1 MVKSRKKQFHISFIR
16 RQAYFLLIIH
26 PDFRSVIHF
35 DGCQTH
41 NWLRYPPI
49 FFIIVRKSHNSTSS
63 THTHFSPRTF
73 IQCLEIFQ
81 IYPRI
86 STRHHSK
93 DMCSGMIDHHPLW
106 CKNPKI
112 PIVIRLYIQNS
123 IPCQSTIFCPGN
135 KITRIRRITIHI
147 ALFSTHPKIFVRS
160 DSQYRIIFSCILYLQ
175 PAFSGNSPQPSTF
188 SCKINN
194 SFIRRNDSIY
204 KTNIITN
211 CSQSAFLQAIPE

>member
-1 MVKSRKKQFHISFIR
+1 MIKSWKKQSHIPLVRGQS
-16 RQAYFLLIIH
+16 YFLLIIH
-26 PDFRSVIHF
+26 SYFREVIHF

-41 NWLRYPPI
+41 HGLRYPPL
-49 FFIIVRKSHNSTSS
+49 FFVIVRKSHNSTSS
-63 THTHFSPRTF
+63 THAHFSPRAF
-73 IQCLEIFQ
+73 IQWLEIFQ

-86 STRHHSK
+86 STRHHIK

-135 KITRIRRITIHI
+135 KIIRIRRITIHVT
-147 ALFSTHPKIFVRS
+147 LFSTHPKIVVRS
-160 DSQYRIIFSCILYLQ
+160 DSQYRIIFSSILYLQ
-175 PAFSGNSPQPSTF
+175 PTFSGNSPQPSTF

-211 CSQSAFLQAIPE
+211 CSQSVFLQAIPK